1 MLWVDRRIGVNCGI
15 LSLPAATDSVQVQRW
30 RAATQAMPGATT
42 NSTSHDCPLADTTLP
57 IMRETA
63 QELRRLLGLHSTRNQ
78 ELQRVLLSDPAAA
91 IAVFRRLEQA
101 RPGACEKV
109 TDAAHAVSL
118 IGMDPFRHLL
128 DTLPEIDPGKR
139 GQAGSGNPASAY
151 SEAAH
156 AAFYA
161 GALSDHKGLGSKQEI
176 PTAALLQN
184 PAVLALWTADPEAAL
199 RAHNAVRDGVSA
211 EIAFAAELGEPLD
224 EANRRLAT
232 AWAFPQLAQQAM
244 RDNELR
250 NTRPQMVRIADNLAR
265 TTSAGWQREDTH
277 AATGQLSDFLDLS
290 RDQACAWLHQQATEA
305 ARSLSRYNY
314 PLPGFALM
322 FMPGEIDDDE
332 NDDHDIP
339 LLGGRRPH
347 EQPARAT
354 RAPDLH
360 TTMAGIMRR
369 IRDESGAARI
379 VFAMLNQDRSRLR
392 TRLALGGGA
401 DDGLRSLDLDLS
413 QKNLFTLLLG
423 KTQSVWLHPGN
434 AAKYQGHLPAS
445 LRPMLAPGGA
455 YMMSLFIREK
465 PLGLLYGDGGQL
477 SEAGYRQFRTL
488 CRDACDALGAG
499 ASASASASVNVS
511 AADGVPAGK
520 PPTAPS

>member
-1 MLWVDRRIGVNCGI
+1 
-15 LSLPAATDSVQVQRW
+15 
-30 RAATQAMPGATT
+30 MPGA
-42 NSTSHDCPLADTTLP
+42 STKSTLHHCPLAETTLP

-101 RPGACEKV
+101 RPGACEQV

-118 IGMDPFRHLL
+118 IGLDPFRHLL
-128 DTLPEIDPGKR
+128 DALPEIDPGKR
-139 GQAGSGNPASAY
+139 DQAGGNPAGAY
-151 SEAAH
+151 SDAAH

-161 GALSDHKGLGSKQEI
+161 GALSDHKGLVSNQEI

-211 EIAFAAELGEPLD
+211 EIAFGAELGEPLED
-224 EANRRLAT
+224 ANRRLAT

-244 RDNELR
+244 RDREFGSA
-250 NTRPQMVRIADNLAR
+250 RPRMVRIADNLAR

-277 AATGQLSDFLDLS
+277 AATDQLSDFLDVS

-339 LLGGRRPH
+339 LLGGRRPQ
-347 EQPARAT
+347 EQPVKAT
-354 RAPDLH
+354 QAPDLH

-369 IRDESGAARI
+369 IRDESGAARV

-392 TRLALGGGA
+392 TRLALGGNA

-434 AAKYQGHLPAS
+434 TAKYQGHLPAS
-445 LRPMLAPGGA
+445 LRPMLAPEGA

-477 SEAGYRQFRTL
+477 SEAGYRQFRAL
-488 CRDACDALGAG
+488 CREACDALGAG
-499 ASASASASVNVS
+499 ASAGNGMPTA
-511 AADGVPAGK
+511 K

>member
-1 MLWVDRRIGVNCGI
+1 
-15 LSLPAATDSVQVQRW
+15 
-30 RAATQAMPGATT
+30 MPGATT
-42 NSTSHDCPLADTTLP
+42 KPSPRNRPLAETTLP

-63 QELRRLLGLHSTRNQ
+63 LELRRLLGLRSTRNQ

-101 RPGACEKV
+101 RPGACEQV

-118 IGMDPFRHLL
+118 IGMDPFRRLL
-128 DTLPEIDPGKR
+128 DALPEIDPGR
-139 GQAGSGNPASAY
+139 HDRTGGNPARAY

-161 GALSDHKGLGSKQEI
+161 GALSDHKGLGTNQEI

-184 PAVLALWTADPEAAL
+184 PAVLALWTVDPEAAL
-199 RAHNAVRDGVSA
+199 RAHNAVRDGVSTR
-211 EIAFAAELGEPLD
+211 IAFTAELGEPLED
-224 EANRRLAT
+224 ANRRLAT

-244 RDNELR
+244 RDDQAG
-250 NTRPQMVRIADNLAR
+250 NTRPQTVKIADSLAR

-277 AATGQLSDFLDLS
+277 AATEQLSEFLDVS

-322 FMPGEIDDDE
+322 FMPGEIDQGE

-347 EQPARAT
+347 EQPVAVT
-354 RAPDLH
+354 QAPDLH
-360 TTMAGIMRR
+360 TTLAGIMRR
-369 IRDESGAARI
+369 IREECGAARV

-392 TRLALGGGA
+392 TRLALGGNA

-413 QKNLFTLLLG
+413 QKNLFTLLLT
-423 KTQSVWLHPGN
+423 KTQSVWLHPEN

-445 LRPMLAPGGA
+445 LLPMLAAEGG
-455 YMMSLFIREK
+455 YMMSLFVREQ
-465 PLGLLYGDGGQL
+465 PLGLMYGDGGQL
-477 SEAGYRQFRTL
+477 GEAGYHRFRAL
-488 CRDACDALGAG
+488 CREACEALGAG
-499 ASASASASVNVS
+499 AGD
-511 AADGVPAGK
+511 AAVTRK
-520 PPTAPS
+520 PLTAPS